1 MIMICHKY
9 HRCILFINRK
19 QTKLTIKSQPS
30 HHYTSIYY
38 HDGIFASLHC
48 VSFFVLL
55 CDTRIKCFFQGS
67 FISTDEKINVYLIHM
82 GWIKLLDPKTNSGF
96 PICRRTKLPITS
108 FSKWHHSNRKLTME
122 ICSNL
127 ILNIWNSIPKEAIL
141 ICVNN
146 IIIILILLETWQC

>member
-1 MIMICHKY
+1 MKTNKTNHQITTVSPLY
-9 HRCILFINRK
+9 FNILPWWHLCKFTLCK
-19 QTKLTIKSQPS
+19 
-30 HHYTSIYY
+30 
-38 HDGIFASLHC
+38 
-48 VSFFVLL
+48 FFVVL

-146 IIIILILLETWQC
+146 IIIMILLETWQC